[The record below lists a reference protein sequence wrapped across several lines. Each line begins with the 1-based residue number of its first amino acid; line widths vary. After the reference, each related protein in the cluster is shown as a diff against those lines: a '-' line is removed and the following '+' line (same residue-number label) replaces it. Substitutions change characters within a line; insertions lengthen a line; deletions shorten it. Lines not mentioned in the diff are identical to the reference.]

1 MEITVT
7 IHTPELAQAIQ
18 SLASAIKAANGAAE
32 ELQTQ
37 ASFTQAPV
45 QPVQQLASTLGQT
58 TYTQPQ
64 TPTQQAVPAQPMQ
77 SAVPVQQPAQQPAS
91 MPGPV
96 RQAVP
101 VTAPA
106 YTMEQL
112 SIAAIQLM
120 DAGKKA
126 ELLQLLQQFGVPALT
141 ELQKEQYG
149 AFATALRRL
158 GAKI

>member
-18 SLASAIKAANGAAE
+18 SLASAIKAANGDAE
-32 ELQTQ
+32 EPQAQVTVAQTP
-37 ASFTQAPV
+37 A
-45 QPVQQLASTLGQT
+45 QPVQQ
-58 TYTQPQ
+58 
-64 TPTQQAVPAQPMQ
+64 
-77 SAVPVQQPAQQPAS
+77 AVPVQQPPAQQQAVPVQQPAS

-96 RQAVP
+96 QQAVP
-101 VTAPA
+101 VTAPT
-106 YTMEQL
+106 YTMDQL

-120 DAGKKA
+120 DAGKKT

-141 ELQKEQYG
+141 ELKPEQYG
-149 AFATALRRL
+149 AFATALRQY